1 MLSTSV
7 PLILVVDDTA
17 ANRFVVGNV
26 LKKSGFRVIE
36 AASGREALS
45 GFDQDPDLVVLDVRL
60 PDATGFELAR
70 RLRGLPDHKS
80 TPILFISASFTEPG
94 AHAQGLESG
103 ADAYLNHPIDATLL
117 VATVRSLLRTRR
129 AEDVERFLADASEVF
144 AGSLDPN
151 EAARALAT
159 ASVPHVADGCVV
171 LQPAE
176 PGVRPEPIIR
186 ALPGL
191 QAGLERVFK
200 DFPPD
205 GHAHDPI
212 TASLRQTTVESYVPK
227 GKRGAALTAIG
238 INHAV
243 TLPLIARARPLGSA
257 TFYSTGEPFDD
268 AAIRVLTNVSHR
280 ASLAID
286 NARLFH
292 EADAARHEAQVANA
306 AKVDFLAAMSHELRT
321 PLNAI
326 AGFVDLMALGIH
338 GPITPDQRGDLARI
352 SQNQRHLATLIEDIL
367 NYARLEAG
375 RLEYDMQK
383 VLVGDAL
390 AEVHTLARPVFD
402 AKGVRF
408 EYAPGDGGAIASAD
422 PDRLRQVLLNVVGNA
437 VKFTPTG
444 GSVVL
449 TSAADS
455 QSVRLLCK
463 DTGRGIPTEK
473 LATIF
478 EPFVQ
483 VDRHLNSSANQGI
496 GLGLSISRDLM
507 RGMDGDLMVESEMG
521 AGSTFTMVLRRART
535 ARDNARDTTGAAVE
549 RRPGGTT
556 VSQNIG

>member
-1 MLSTSV
+1 MLSTSL
-7 PLILVVDDTA
+7 PLILVVDDTE
-17 ANRFVVGNV
+17 ANRFVVANV
-26 LKKSGFRVIE
+26 LSKSGFRVSQ
-36 AASGREALS
+36 AGSGREALI
-45 GFDQDPDLVVLDVRL
+45 GFDQNPDLVVLDVRL
-60 PDATGFELAR
+60 PDTTGFELAR
-70 RLRGLPDHKS
+70 RLRGMPDHKS

-103 ADAYLNHPIDATLL
+103 ADGYLNHPIDPTLL

-129 AEDVERFLADASEVF
+129 AEDVERFLADASELF
-144 AGSLDPN
+144 ADSLDPV

-159 ASVPHVADGCVV
+159 ASIPRGADACVV
-171 LQPAE
+171 VQPDE
-176 PGVRPEPIIR
+176 PVVCPKPIIR
-186 ALPGL
+186 AHPGL
-191 QAGLERVFK
+191 LAGLERVFA
-200 DFPPD
+200 DYPPD
-205 GHAHDPI
+205 GYANDPI
-212 TASLRQTTVESYVPK
+212 TGTLHQRPVESYVPK
-227 GKRGAALTAIG
+227 GKRGRALAAIG
-238 INHAV
+238 IKHAV
-243 TLPLIARARPLGSA
+243 TLPLIARARPLGTA
-257 TFYSTGEPFDD
+257 TFYSTREPFDESS
-268 AAIRVLTNVSHR
+268 IRILTNVAHR

-292 EADAARHEAQVANA
+292 EADAARHDAQVANA

-338 GPITPDQRGDLARI
+338 GPITPEQRADLARI

-367 NYARLEAG
+367 NYAKLEAG

-383 VLVGDAL
+383 VVVGDAL

-408 EYAPGDGGAIASAD
+408 EYVPGDGGTIASAD

-437 VKFTPTG
+437 VKFTAPG

-449 TSAADS
+449 TSAADG
-455 QSVRLLCK
+455 QNVRLLCK

-483 VDRHLNSSANQGI
+483 VDRHLNPSASQGI

-507 RGMDGDLMVESEMG
+507 RGMDGDLVVESELG
-521 AGSTFTMVLRRART
+521 AGSTFTIVLRRSRPAREAT
-535 ARDNARDTTGAAVE
+535 VGGTE
-549 RRPGGTT
+549 RRAIGGTL
-556 VSQNIG
+556 SQNRG